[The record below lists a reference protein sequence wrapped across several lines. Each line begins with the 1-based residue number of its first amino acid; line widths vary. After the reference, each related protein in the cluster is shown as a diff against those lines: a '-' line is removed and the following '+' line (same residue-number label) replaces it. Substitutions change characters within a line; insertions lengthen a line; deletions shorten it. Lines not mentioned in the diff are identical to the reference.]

1 MEKLLPVVDLIK
13 KSFDLYYKKFW
24 TLAGLI
30 LFTFLGLLAFLPLG
44 LIGLAIS
51 WGPFSRADY
60 NATIILVDI
69 LLGLLGLFFAILFG
83 LWSRVAS
90 FFSIKEQELDFK
102 SSLAVSWPKMWQFFW
117 VSLLVGL
124 AVLGGFILFV
134 IPGVIFSVWFCLA
147 MFVFVAEGLEGTS
160 ALKRSKQLVQG
171 YWWPVFGRLALLGI
185 LIMLISSIKFFGP
198 IINVFFMAPFGIA
211 FEYYLYEDLRRVKG

>member
-1 MEKLLPVVDLIK
+1 MPVVDLIK
-13 KSFDLYYKKFW
+13 KSFDAYYKKVW
-24 TLAGLI
+24 TLAGLM
-30 LFTFLGLLAFLPLG
+30 LFGFLGLLAFFPLG
-44 LIGLAIS
+44 LTGLAIS
-51 WGPFSRADY
+51 WGPFSRSDF
-60 NATIILVDI
+60 NAGIILVDI
-69 LLGLLGLFFAILFG
+69 LLGLAGLFAAIFFG
-83 LWSRVAS
+83 LWARVAL

-102 SSLAVSWPKMWQFFW
+102 NSLSVSWPKMWQFFW

-134 IPGVIFSVWFCLA
+134 IPGIIFSVWFCLA
-147 MFVFVAEGLEGTS
+147 MFVFVAEGLKGTS
-160 ALKRSKQLVQG
+160 ALKRSRQLVQG

-198 IINVFFMAPFGIA
+198 IINIFFTAPFAVA